1 MLILSNSVRSKSLFT
16 LISSQV
22 SSLLMKNAKDLEN
35 LDKLSDSSIK
45 SYSDSKSKRSC
56 LEVNFTNRVV
66 FLGHPVTFKIHYSY
80 VKYLEEANLGKQVL
94 IRKKSIKIIY

>member
-1 MLILSNSVRSKSLFT
+1 MLSQ
-16 LISSQV
+16 LI
-22 SSLLMKNAKDLEN
+22 KIAKDPEN

-56 LEVNFTNRVV
+56 LEVNFTLPYGYITNRVV

-80 VKYLEEANLGKQVL
+80 VK
-94 IRKKSIKIIY
+94 IP